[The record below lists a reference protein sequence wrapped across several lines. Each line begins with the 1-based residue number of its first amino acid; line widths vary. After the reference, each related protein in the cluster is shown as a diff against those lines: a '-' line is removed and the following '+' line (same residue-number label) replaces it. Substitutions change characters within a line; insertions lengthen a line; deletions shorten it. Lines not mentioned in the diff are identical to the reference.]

1 LFKTTVSNN
10 NEKSL
15 MEMSSTIKDLQKY
28 ILKLEKENVV
38 LKNEF
43 INNIKNKNGMVKK
56 FNDDL
61 SDYQRIT
68 NTFLEKYSQQA
79 KASEQIE

>member
-1 LFKTTVSNN
+1 
-10 NEKSL
+10 
-15 MEMSSTIKDLQKY
+15 
-28 ILKLEKENVV
+28 LEKENVV